1 MDYAVRTKDLTKTIQ
16 GREVVSQVS
25 FILNKEK
32 YMDFLVLMVQ
42 GNLRL

>member
-25 FILNKEK
+25 LHIKQGEV
-32 YMDFLVLMVQ
+32 YGFLLS
-42 GNLRL
+42 